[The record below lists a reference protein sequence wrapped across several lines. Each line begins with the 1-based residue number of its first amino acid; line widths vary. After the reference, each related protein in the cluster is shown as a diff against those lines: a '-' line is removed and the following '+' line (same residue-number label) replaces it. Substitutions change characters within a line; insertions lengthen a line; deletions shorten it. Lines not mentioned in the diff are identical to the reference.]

1 MNDTHSKVSA
11 EEIQA
16 ELTKENIA
24 PVKIESEDDAVKA
37 ADAEVVE
44 ALTVGA
50 AEQAGAEAGEEAG
63 AKAAQLTAQQAV
75 AEAVKKA
82 VAETAQ
88 QVHRSCFSSNTQ
100 DFALQQCSRLLLFL
114 LYKLLFW
121 QDSALKC
128 N

>member
-1 MNDTHSKVSA
+1 MFSKSLAQVTARPSTLSPFQHFKVSA

-37 ADAEVVE
+37 ADAEVIE

-63 AKAAQLTAQQAV
+63 AKAAQLSAQEAV

-88 QVHRSCFSSNTQ
+88 QGWGLIWIR
-100 DFALQQCSRLLLFL
+100 
-114 LYKLLFW
+114 
-121 QDSALKC
+121 
-128 N
+128 

>member
-1 MNDTHSKVSA
+1 MIVSSYLICSKVSA

-37 ADAEVVE
+37 ASAEVIE

-63 AKAAQLTAQQAV
+63 AKAAQLTAQEAV

-88 QVHRSCFSSNTQ
+88 QECDLICFQESTRWFN
-100 DFALQQCSRLLLFL
+100 R
-114 LYKLLFW
+114 FW
-121 QDSALKC
+121 C
-128 N
+128 